1 MSFMSD
7 KYKTLCFIAGFIV
20 VAAIAC
26 MVFLDG
32 VRGQPNPVGL
42 LLLVVG
48 IVFWMFILARGF
60 GLYDD
65 DDDDDDG
72 DSGGGVDIL
81 SETEILPSKRPSP
94 PPPEPPPLPPPE

>member
-7 KYKTLCFIAGFIV
+7 KYKTLCFIAGLIV

-65 DDDDDDG
+65 DDDDDG

>member
-7 KYKTLCFIAGFIV
+7 KYKTLCFIAGLIV

-32 VRGQPNPVGL
+32 VRDQPNPVGL

-60 GLYDD
+60 GLY

>member
-1 MSFMSD
+1 MSD
-7 KYKTLCFIAGFIV
+7 KYKTLCFIAGLIV

-32 VRGQPNPVGL
+32 VRDQPNPVGL

-60 GLYDD
+60 GLY